1 MAVERTLFD
10 VVDEGSAESAGENSA
25 DTRRIFSLIDVC
37 NSIRKTI
44 AGRYGSAFWLRAE
57 MHKLNYYPPSGHC
70 FPELCQKA
78 DDHIV
83 AEMRATL
90 WSADY
95 RRISAQF
102 EQTTGEAL
110 QEGME
115 LLMQVTIQ
123 YEPKYG
129 LSLHILDIDPVFTLG
144 NLQRQRMACVARL
157 KRENLWAAQQALSF
171 PLLPKRVAVIS
182 AVSSKGY
189 SDFMRVLES
198 RPGCYVFYTDLYTAL
213 LQGDAAENS
222 ILKALQHIEQHKD
235 RYDVVAIIR
244 GGGGEVG
251 LSGFD
256 RYGLAAAVARFPLP
270 VLTGIGHSTNLTVTE
285 EVAYYNGITPTQV
298 GEFLVGAFA
307 AYERALA
314 DMTQDIVYST
324 DNILRRHWHFLE
336 RVGEAGRH
344 ALRVCRN
351 ESRQLAT
358 LERAL
363 PALAT
368 RRIRLESRQLE
379 ALEKALPTLSARRIR
394 WERQQLA
401 QWEKW
406 LRAVSPEKVLQRGF
420 AYVYSGDRI
429 VKDAAAL
436 RPGAPLR
443 ICFRQ
448 GEVGAR
454 VEAVHARSG
463 HPSGQTPKQ
472 ASGHP
477 EHPIQRK

>member
-1 MAVERTLFD
+1 MAAKNKQQTEIAFPD
-10 VVDEGSAESAGENSA
+10 GPAASA
-25 DTRRIFSLIDVC
+25 RRVFSLLEVC
-37 NSIRKTI
+37 NSIHKTI
-44 AGRYGSAFWLRAE
+44 SARYGSAFWLRAE

-70 FPELCQKA
+70 FPELCQKT
-78 DDHIV
+78 DDRIV

-95 RRISAQF
+95 RRITAQF
-102 EQTTGEAL
+102 EQTTGEPL
-110 QEGME
+110 QEGTE
-115 LLMQVTIQ
+115 LLMQVMIQ

-129 LSLHILDIDPVFTLG
+129 LSLHIVDIDPVFTLG

-157 KRENLWAAQQALSF
+157 KKEKLWTAQQALDF

-198 RPGCYVFYTDLYTAL
+198 QAGHYVFHTKLFTAL
-213 LQGDAAENS
+213 LQGDASVHS
-222 ILKALQHIEQHKD
+222 ILQALQHIEQHKAD
-235 RYDVVAIIR
+235 YDIVVIIR

-256 RYGLAAAVARFPLP
+256 RYELAAAVARFPLP

-298 GEFLVGAFA
+298 GEYLLESFA
-307 AYERALA
+307 TFERALEV
-314 DMTQDIVYST
+314 MTQNIVYSAE
-324 DNILRRHWHFLE
+324 NILRRHWHFLE

-344 ALRVCRN
+344 ALRICRQ
-351 ESRQLAT
+351 EGRQLET
-358 LERAL
+358 VEKAL
-363 PALAT
+363 PALVT
-368 RRIRLESRQLE
+368 R
-379 ALEKALPTLSARRIR
+379 KFR
-394 WERQQLA
+394 WERQQLT

-406 LRAVSPEKVLQRGF
+406 LRAVSPEKILKRGF

-429 VKDAAAL
+429 VKDAADL
-436 RPGAPLR
+436 RAGDPLR

-448 GEVGAR
+448 GEA
-454 VEAVHARSG
+454 EAEV
-463 HPSGQTPKQ
+463 TK
-472 ASGHP
+472 
-477 EHPIQRK
+477 IRKVTKTR

>member
-1 MAVERTLFD
+1 MMAGAKRKNDSEEAVE
-10 VVDEGSAESAGENSA
+10 E
-25 DTRRIFSLIDVC
+25 RRIFTLLDVC

-78 DDHIV
+78 DDRMV

-95 RRISAQF
+95 RRISARF
-102 EQTTGEAL
+102 EQTTGEGL
-110 QEGME
+110 KEGAE

-157 KRENLWAAQQALSF
+157 KRENLWTAQQALPF

-198 RPGCYVFYTDLYTAL
+198 RSDRYVFHTDLYTAL
-213 LQGDAAENS
+213 LQGDAAEPS
-222 ILKALQHIEQHKD
+222 ILKALQHIERHKD
-235 RYDVVAIIR
+235 DYDVVAIIR

-256 RYGLAAAVARFPLP
+256 RYGLSAAVARFPLP

-285 EVAYYNGITPTQV
+285 EVAYFNGITPTQV
-298 GEFLVGAFA
+298 GEYLVEAFA

-314 DMTQDIVYST
+314 VMTQNIVYST
-324 DNILRRHWHFLE
+324 ENVVRRHWHFLE

-344 ALRVCRN
+344 AVRICRS
-351 ESRQLAT
+351 ESRQL
-358 LERAL
+358 ESIEKAL
-363 PALAT
+363 PALA
-368 RRIRLESRQLE
+368 
-379 ALEKALPTLSARRIR
+379 ARRIR

-406 LRAVSPEKVLQRGF
+406 LQAVSPEKVLQRGF

-443 ICFRQ
+443 VCFRQ
-448 GEVGAR
+448 GEVEAR
-454 VEAVHARSG
+454 VEAVYPSD
-463 HPSGQTPKQ
+463 HPHSQSK
-472 ASGHP
+472 
-477 EHPIQRK
+477 E

>member
-10 VVDEGSAESAGENSA
+10 GADEGSAGTVGSAGENPA
-25 DTRRIFSLIDVC
+25 DTRRVFSLIDVC
-37 NSIRKTI
+37 NSLHKTI
-44 AGRYGSAFWLRAE
+44 SARYGSAFWLRAE

-95 RRISAQF
+95 RRISARF
-102 EQTTGEAL
+102 EQTAGEAL
-110 QEGME
+110 QEGTE

-157 KRENLWAAQQALSF
+157 KRENLWTAQQALPF
-171 PLLPKRVAVIS
+171 PLLPKRVVVIS

-198 RPGCYVFYTDLYTAL
+198 RPGRYVFSTDLYTAL
-213 LQGDAAENS
+213 LQGDAAESS

-235 RYDVVAIIR
+235 HYDVVAIIR

-298 GEFLVGAFA
+298 GEFLVESFA

-314 DMTQDIVYST
+314 DMMQNIVYST
-324 DNILRRHWHFLE
+324 DSILRRHWHFLE
-336 RVGEAGRH
+336 RVGDTGRH

-351 ESRQLAT
+351 ESQR
-358 LERAL
+358 LESLGKAL
-363 PALAT
+363 PALA
-368 RRIRLESRQLE
+368 
-379 ALEKALPTLSARRIR
+379 ARRIR

-406 LRAVSPEKVLQRGF
+406 LQAVSPEKVLQRGF

-443 ICFRQ
+443 VCFRQ
-448 GEVGAR
+448 GEVEAR
-454 VEAVHARSG
+454 VEAVHA
-463 HPSGQTPKQ
+463 P
-472 ASGHP
+472 SGHP
-477 EHPIQRK
+477 EHPIKRN

>member
-1 MAVERTLFD
+1 MSGKKRVLEREAVRAAEITVEAVKPAETAD
-10 VVDEGSAESAGENSA
+10 IAGSSVE
-25 DTRRIFSLIDVC
+25 TRRVFNLIDVC
-37 NSIRKTI
+37 NSIHKTLS
-44 AGRYGSAFWLRAE
+44 ARYGSAFWLRAE

-78 DDHIV
+78 DNRIL

-102 EQTTGEAL
+102 ERTTGESL
-110 QEGME
+110 QEGTE

-144 NLQRQRMACVARL
+144 NLQRQRIACVARL
-157 KRENLWAAQQALSF
+157 KKENLWTAQQALPF

-198 RPGCYVFYTDLYTAL
+198 RSDRYVFQTDLFTAL
-213 LQGDAAENS
+213 LQGDASVDS
-222 ILKALQHIEQHKD
+222 ILKALRHIERHKTD
-235 RYDVVAIIR
+235 YDVVAVVR

-256 RYGLAAAVARFPLP
+256 RYELASAVASFPLP
-270 VLTGIGHSTNLTVTE
+270 ILTGIGHSTNLTVTE

-298 GEFLVGAFA
+298 GEFLIESFA
-307 AYERALA
+307 AFERALEV
-314 DMTQDIVYST
+314 MTQNIVYSAE
-324 DNILRRHWHFLE
+324 NILCRHWHFLE
-336 RVGEAGRH
+336 RVNEAGRA
-344 ALRVCRN
+344 ALRICRN
-351 ESRQLAT
+351 ET
-358 LERAL
+358 
-363 PALAT
+363 
-368 RRIRLESRQLE
+368 RQLE
-379 ALEKALPTLSARRIR
+379 AVEKVLPALVVRKIR

-406 LRAVSPEKVLQRGF
+406 LRAVSPEKILQRGF
-420 AYVYSGDRI
+420 AYVYNGDRI

-436 RPGAPLR
+436 RPGHPIR
-443 ICFRQ
+443 ICFRK
-448 GEVGAR
+448 GEV
-454 VEAVHARSG
+454 EAEVIK
-463 HPSGQTPKQ
+463 TL
-472 ASGHP
+472 
-477 EHPIQRK
+477 

>member
-1 MAVERTLFD
+1 MAEERTLFD
-10 VVDEGSAESAGENSA
+10 GAGENSA
-25 DTRRIFSLIDVC
+25 DTRRVFSLIDVC
-37 NSIRKTI
+37 NSLRKTI
-44 AGRYGSAFWLRAE
+44 TARYGSAFWLRAE

-78 DDHIV
+78 EERIV

-102 EQTTGEAL
+102 EQTTGEPL
-110 QEGME
+110 REGTE
-115 LLMQVTIQ
+115 LLMQVMIQ

-157 KRENLWAAQQALSF
+157 KKENLWTAQQALPF

-198 RPGCYVFYTDLYTAL
+198 RSGRYVFQTDLFTAL
-213 LQGDAAENS
+213 LQGDAAESS
-222 ILKALQHIEQHKD
+222 ILKALQHIEHHKD
-235 RYDVVAIIR
+235 RYDVVAVIR

-256 RYGLAAAVARFPLP
+256 RYELAAAVARFPLP

-298 GEFLVGAFA
+298 GEFLVESFA
-307 AYERALA
+307 AYERALT
-314 DMTQDIVYST
+314 DMTQNIVYSA
-324 DNILRRHWHFLE
+324 DNILRRHRHFLE
-336 RVGEAGRH
+336 RVGEAGRL
-344 ALRVCRN
+344 ALRLCRS
-351 ESRQLAT
+351 ESR
-358 LERAL
+358 
-363 PALAT
+363 
-368 RRIRLESRQLE
+368 RLETI
-379 ALEKALPTLSARRIR
+379 EKALPVLSDRRIR
-394 WERQQLA
+394 WERRQLA

-429 VKDAAAL
+429 VKDASAL
-436 RPGAPLR
+436 SPGVPVR

-448 GEVGAR
+448 GEA
-454 VEAVHARSG
+454 EATVKEVHFKS
-463 HPSGQTPKQ
+463 PSSQIKIDKT
-472 ASGHP
+472 
-477 EHPIQRK
+477 RN